1 MQRRDARQGPDGKP
15 LRRSWVLGPAITKER
30 GTRHVKSHVVYEA
43 QVSMTLSGIDNRT
56 YTAYGVMDTYW
67 ESKSPHSVEA
77 HHELWKQSG
86 LWDPMSVRTRD
97 VEAPIWD
104 ARIYFLSVWSANLD
118 RIVREWDMVTGT
130 MEYQVAQR

>member
-1 MQRRDARQGPDGKP
+1 VCFGEELKEWWWWKWGGGRGGMVEIVIGNQVDRLWGRDF
-15 LRRSWVLGPAITKER
+15 
-30 GTRHVKSHVVYEA
+30 
-43 QVSMTLSGIDNRT
+43 

-86 LWDPMSVRTRD
+86 LLWDPMSVRTRD